1 MNKLKAAVAVLLCSF
16 VFFADA
22 EDVTLSGRVVDKET
36 LAGIAGVNI
45 SMKNNG
51 LTTISKT
58 DGSFI
63 LSSTATFNALDKVEM
78 TDLFSVKNNMLV
90 FSSRVS
96 GDASS
101 RIELFS
107 INGKKIASLKAD
119 NLNDGRQG
127 VALPKLTPGITC
139 IRIYTE
145 NQLFTGSLFSIGKN
159 ITLKD
164 GKLALKNK
172 GNPQF
177 PKKAK
182 ITAEEIDTLVASKE
196 GYLTQVFH

>member
-63 LSSTATFNALDKVEM
+63 LSSTATFNALDKV
-78 TDLFSVKNNMLV
+78 
-90 FSSRVS
+90 
-96 GDASS
+96 
-101 RIELFS
+101 
-107 INGKKIASLKAD
+107 
-119 NLNDGRQG
+119 
-127 VALPKLTPGITC
+127 
-139 IRIYTE
+139 
-145 NQLFTGSLFSIGKN
+145 
-159 ITLKD
+159 
-164 GKLALKNK
+164 
-172 GNPQF
+172 
-177 PKKAK
+177 
-182 ITAEEIDTLVASKE
+182 
-196 GYLTQVFH
+196 